1 MDWKKTLSS
10 IVSNFQSACKN
21 GLWNVFHKFRK
32 SKINLFKTVSTKS
45 CRGSE
50 WNTQTSHC
58 MSWFHLGFMEL
69 VRQILLWL
77 PQVKLDW
84 TKNTAKLLACMDK
97 GSILRT
103 TRSTVLV
110 TRTNKAM
117 CIVCFYAMWSL
128 EKASPPH
135 KETRLRSLLIVKM
148 ASHSIQLKVL

>member
-1 MDWKKTLSS
+1 MDWKETLSS
-10 IVSNFQSACKN
+10 IVSNFQLVSKN
-21 GLWNVFHKFRK
+21 RLLNGCHKFRK

-103 TRSTVLV
+103 TRSTVLI
-110 TRTNKAM
+110 TRTNKAI
-117 CIVCFYAMWSL
+117 CTVCFSALSSL

-135 KETRLRSLLIVKM
+135 KEINLRSLLIVKM
-148 ASHSIQLKVL
+148 DSDSIQ

>member
-1 MDWKKTLSS
+1 MDWKETLSS
-10 IVSNFQSACKN
+10 IVSNFQLVSKN
-21 GLWNVFHKFRK
+21 KLLNVCHKFRK
-32 SKINLFKTVSTKS
+32 FKINLFKTVSTKS

-84 TKNTAKLLACMDK
+84 TKNTAKLLAYMDK

-103 TRSTVLV
+103 TRSTVLI
-110 TRTNKAM
+110 TRTNKAI
-117 CIVCFYAMWSL
+117 CTVCFSALWSL

-135 KETRLRSLLIVKM
+135 KEINLRSLLIVKM
-148 ASHSIQLKVL
+148 DSNSIQ